1 LKTKEEMPKSGKL
14 FERVPLEKVPNFQK
28 LKPADRTKPA
38 KAQTASTVRKNVAL
52 AKRTTGTDAN
62 DHAVG
67 LWIDTALFRKHR
79 NRTPQIV
86 LHDPLQSRNNRYLA
100 LADLAFNN
108 NRRVK

>member
-1 LKTKEEMPKSGKL
+1 MPKSGKL

-28 LKPADRTKPA
+28 QKPAKRTKPA
-38 KAQTASTVRKNVAL
+38 KAQTASIVRKKVARVKH
-52 AKRTTGTDAN
+52 ATRSDAD

-100 LADLAFNN
+100 LADLALKN
-108 NRRVK
+108 NRRAK